1 MDKFL
6 YRMMTLES
14 ARNGLTFSLLSS
26 KVVSAVLGKGLS
38 LSELTHPLQR
48 ELVRTVHKRLHNAL
62 AGQNAQLSGGF

>member
-1 MDKFL
+1 M

-48 ELVRTVHKRLHNAL
+48 ELVRTVHKRLHNPL

>member
-26 KVVSAVLGKGLS
+26 KVVSAMLGKGLS
-38 LSELTHPLQR
+38 LSELTHPLQM
-48 ELVRTVHKRLHNAL
+48 ELIRIMRKRLHDAL
-62 AGQNAQLSGGF
+62 AGQNAQLSGSF